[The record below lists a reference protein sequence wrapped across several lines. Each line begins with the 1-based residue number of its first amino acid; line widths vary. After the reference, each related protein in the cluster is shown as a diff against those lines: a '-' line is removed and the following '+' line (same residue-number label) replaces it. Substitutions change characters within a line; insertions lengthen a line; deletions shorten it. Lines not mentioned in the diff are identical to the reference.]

1 MPWWDFYRL
10 WTGQFEKGP
19 LERLDSAQL
28 TGAGVVVPDA
38 MPDLRGDAFGDGRSQ
53 IRLHDSNDF
62 IDLSTVTNRQNRYK
76 EYERLRSVAEVE
88 MAMTVISDEACVHG
102 DTRVSTLF
110 DGQRTIRWLTQRWK
124 DNPSPFLVYCWDFK
138 KEDYT
143 LGWAYDPR
151 VVKRDKT
158 VKVLL
163 DDGSRFVVTPDHRIL
178 TRDQRWVNA
187 GDLKK
192 GDELMPFYRMSP
204 NRELNKLR
212 TGQFPRIFTFDGW
225 KHERQF
231 IDEWKGEGERY
242 EKVSQAARL
251 LAAGVPTKKVQ
262 RIMKHSWNSVRA
274 WIGKEGFCSKEL
286 KWLGRMNDRRR
297 VVGVIQGDEAEVYD
311 LSVKEHENFCTDG
324 VVMHNC
330 QRDEKGNVF
339 NIQCGDEQIR
349 KELEF
354 LCFNRKMLNL
364 NRRAWQI
371 VKKLCIFGDSF
382 FELITDPEEP
392 KQGVLKIQELP
403 PESVYKIVTTKGR
416 VVEYQQSKEGPDYQA
431 LTKSDVTK
439 ATDQELM
446 QSRAIRF
453 APSQVVHMYI
463 GDDRRT
469 FYPYGQSLMEPARG
483 PAHQLRLMEDAMLV
497 YRLVRSPE
505 RRIFYID
512 VGQLPPYKAE
522 AFVER
527 MKDQFRKKKVQ
538 TNRGAGANAVE
549 ERWHAPAADEDYW
562 VPIRPNANTRIET
575 LPGAQN
581 LGEIDDAIYFRNKLF
596 TALNFPKNY
605 LGSEDVG
612 ATRITLSAQDA
623 RFARMVE
630 RIQASVEDG
639 ITEICERHLEMRGFP
654 SESYEDLKIE
664 MTPPSSWKEL
674 SEAEI
679 MNNRISVVTSLKSSL
694 LMSDFDLLTRYMKLP
709 EEEAERVI
717 SRNKIQKLEDLKIQ
731 IVGQNPQLLGVGVP
745 GADGGEQEMG
755 AEMGGPTPD
764 IGGDQPPGLD
774 ASPEDQ
780 APGGEQEGGGP
791 TESGP
796 DGDSTPPELPD
807 PTPED
812 LKKYDLGIED
822 YSRVVD
828 SEDID
833 WSEEG

>member
-1 MPWWDFYRL
+1 MAWWDFYRL
-10 WTGQFEKGP
+10 WTYQFEKGP
-19 LERLDSAQL
+19 LERLDNRNL

-38 MPDLRGDAFGDGRSQ
+38 MPDLRSDAFGDARSQ

-62 IDLSTVTNRQNRYK
+62 IDLSTVTNRQSRYK

-102 DTRVSTLF
+102 DTRISTLF
-110 DGQRTIRWLTQRWK
+110 DGQKTIRWLTERWK
-124 DNPSPFLVYCWDFK
+124 KNPSPFLVYCWDFAK
-138 KEDYT
+138 KDYT

-151 VVKRDKT
+151 VVKREKT

-163 DDGSRFVVTPDHRIL
+163 DDGNRFVVTRDHRIL
-178 TRDQRWVNA
+178 TREQKWVEA

-192 GDELMPFYRMSP
+192 GDELMPFYRMQP
-204 NRELNKLR
+204 NKRLNALK

-231 IDEWKGEGERY
+231 IDEWKGESERY
-242 EKVSQAARL
+242 EKVGLATRL
-251 LAAGVPTKKVQ
+251 LASGFSTRKVG

-274 WIGKEGFCSKEL
+274 WIGREGFNTKEL
-286 KWLGRMNDRRR
+286 KWLGKMNDRRR
-297 VVGVIQGDEAEVYD
+297 VVGVIEGEDAEVYD
-311 LSVKEHENFCTDG
+311 LSVKDHENFCTDS

-330 QRDEKGNVF
+330 QRNEHGNVF
-339 NIQCGDEQIR
+339 RISVGDEEVK

-364 NRRAWQI
+364 NRRAWQL
-371 VKKLCIFGDSF
+371 VKKLCIFGDAF
-382 FELITDPEEP
+382 YELITDPEEP
-392 KQGVLKIQELP
+392 KQGVLKVQELP
-403 PESVYKIVTTKGR
+403 PESMFKIVTTKGR

-431 LTKSDVTK
+431 LTRSTVTT
-439 ATDQELM
+439 ASEMELA
-446 QSRAIRF
+446 QSTAIRF
-453 APSQVVHMYI
+453 APSQVIHMYL
-463 GDDRRT
+463 GEERKT

-497 YRLVRSPE
+497 YRLVRAPE

-512 VGQLPPYKAE
+512 VGQLPPFKAE

-538 TNRGAGANAVE
+538 AGRGTGANAVE

-562 VPIRPNANTRIET
+562 IPVRPNANTRIET

-605 LGSEDVG
+605 MNNEDVG
-612 ATRITLSAQDA
+612 STRITLSAQDA

-639 ITEICERHLEMRGFP
+639 IMEVCERHLEMRGFP
-654 SESYEDLKIE
+654 PETYEDLRVE

-679 MNNRISVVTSLKSSL
+679 MNNRISVVTSLKSSM
-694 LMSDFDLLTRYMKLP
+694 LMSDFDLLTRYMRVSD
-709 EEEAERVI
+709 EEAQRII

-731 IVGQNPQLLGVGVP
+731 IIGQNPQLLGVGVP
-745 GADGGEQEMG
+745 GSDPGGQEMG

-764 IGGDQPPGLD
+764 IGGDQPPGMEGP
-774 ASPEDQ
+774 PE
-780 APGGEQEGGGP
+780 GEGEQQGSEEPPKEDGGTP
-791 TESGP
+791 
-796 DGDSTPPELPD
+796 PPELPE
-807 PTPED
+807 PTEEEI
-812 LKKYDLGIED
+812 KKYDMGIED

-828 SEDID
+828 GEDID

>member
-1 MPWWDFYRL
+1 MPWWDFYKL
-10 WTGQFEKGP
+10 WTYQFERGP
-19 LERLDSAQL
+19 LERLDSASV
-28 TGAGVVVPDA
+28 TGAGIVVPDA
-38 MPDLRGDAFGDGRSQ
+38 MPDLRGDAYGDARSQ

-62 IDLSTVTNRQNRYK
+62 IDLSTVTNRQSRYK
-76 EYERLRSVAEVE
+76 EYERLRGVAEVE

-102 DTRVSTLF
+102 DTKISTLF
-110 DGQRTIRWLTQRWK
+110 DGQKTIRWLTERWK
-124 DNPSPFLVYCWDFK
+124 KDPSPFLVYCWDFS

-151 VVKRDKT
+151 VVKREKT

-163 DDGSRFVVTPDHRIL
+163 DDGSRFVVTADHRIL

-204 NRELNKLR
+204 NKELNNLR

-231 IDEWKGEGERY
+231 IDEWKGESERY
-242 EKVSQAARL
+242 SKVSQATRL
-251 LAAGVPTKKVQ
+251 IASGVTTRGVQ
-262 RIMKHSWNSVRA
+262 KIMKHSWNSVKA
-274 WIGKEGFCSKEL
+274 WIGKEGFSAREL

-297 VVGVIQGDEAEVYD
+297 VVGVISGEEAEVYD
-311 LSVKEHENFCTDG
+311 LSVRDHENFCTDS

-330 QRDEKGNVF
+330 QRDDKGNVF
-339 NIQCGDEQIR
+339 KISVEDEQVK

-364 NRRAWQI
+364 NRKAWQM
-371 VKKLCIFGDSF
+371 VKRLCVYGDGF
-382 FELITDPEEP
+382 YELITDPDEP
-392 KQGVLKIQELP
+392 KQGILKIQELP

-431 LTKSDVTK
+431 LTRSGVTK
-439 ATDQELM
+439 ASDQELM
-446 QSRAIRF
+446 QSTAIRF
-453 APSQVVHMYI
+453 APPQVVHIYL
-463 GDDRRT
+463 GEERKT
-469 FYPYGQSLMEPARG
+469 FFPYGQSLIEPARG
-483 PAHQLRLMEDAMLV
+483 PAHQLRLMEDAMMV

-538 TNRGAGANAVE
+538 TGRGAGANAVD

-562 VPIRPNANTRIET
+562 IPVRPNANTRIET

-581 LGEIDDAIYFRNKLF
+581 LGEIDDALYFRNKLF
-596 TALNFPKNY
+596 AALNFPKNY
-605 LGSEDVG
+605 LSNEDVG

-623 RFARMVE
+623 RFARMIE

-639 ITEICERHLEMRGFP
+639 ILEICERHLEMRGFP
-654 SESYEDLKIE
+654 AEAYEDLKVE

-679 MNNRISVVTSLKSSL
+679 MNNRITLVTSLKSSM
-694 LMSDFDLLTRYMKLP
+694 LMSDFDLLTRYMRLS
-709 EEEAERVI
+709 EEDAERVI

-745 GADGGEQEMG
+745 GADSEGPEMG

-764 IGGDQPPGLD
+764 IGGEEPPQNMEGPQSGEDQQE
-774 ASPEDQ
+774 SPEEDQ
-780 APGGEQEGGGP
+780 EAVPA
-791 TESGP
+791 
-796 DGDSTPPELPD
+796 ELPD
-807 PTPED
+807 PSDED
-812 LKKYDLGIED
+812 IKKYDLGIQD

>member
-1 MPWWDFYRL
+1 MAWWDFYRL
-10 WTGQFEKGP
+10 WTYQFEKGP
-19 LERLDSAQL
+19 LERLDNRNL

-38 MPDLRGDAFGDGRSQ
+38 MPDLRSDAFGDSRSQ

-62 IDLSTVTNRQNRYK
+62 IDLSTVTNRQSRYK

-102 DTRVSTLF
+102 DTRISTLF
-110 DGQRTIRWLTQRWK
+110 DGQRTIRWLTERWK
-124 DNPSPFLVYCWDFK
+124 KNPSPFLVYCWDFD

-151 VVKRDKT
+151 VVKREKT
-158 VKVLL
+158 IKILL
-163 DDGSRFVVTPDHRIL
+163 DDGSRFVVTRDHRIL
-178 TRDQRWVNA
+178 TRDQKWVEA

-192 GDELMPFYRMSP
+192 GDELMPFYRMQP
-204 NRELNKLR
+204 NKRLNALK

-231 IDEWKGEGERY
+231 IDEWKGDSERY
-242 EKVSQAARL
+242 EKVGLATRL
-251 LAAGVPTKKVQ
+251 LASGFSTRKVG

-274 WIGKEGFCSKEL
+274 WIGREGFNTKEL

-297 VVGVIQGDEAEVYD
+297 VVGVIEGEDAEVYD
-311 LSVKEHENFCTDG
+311 LSVKDHENFCTDG

-330 QRDEKGNVF
+330 QRNENGDVF
-339 NIQCGDEQIR
+339 RISVGDEEVK

-364 NRRAWQI
+364 NRRAWQL
-371 VKKLCIFGDSF
+371 VKKLCIFGDAF
-382 FELITDPEEP
+382 YELITDPEEP

-403 PESVYKIVTTKGR
+403 PDSMFKIVTTKGK

-431 LTKSDVTK
+431 LTRSTVT
-439 ATDQELM
+439 AASEMELA
-446 QSRAIRF
+446 QSTAIRF
-453 APSQVVHMYI
+453 APSQVVHMYL
-463 GDDRRT
+463 GEERKT

-497 YRLVRSPE
+497 YRLVRAPE

-512 VGQLPPYKAE
+512 VGQLPPFKAE

-538 TNRGAGANAVE
+538 AGRGTGANAVE
-549 ERWHAPAADEDYW
+549 ERWHAPSADEDYW
-562 VPIRPNANTRIET
+562 IPVRPNSNTRIDT

-605 LGSEDVG
+605 MNNEDVG
-612 ATRITLSAQDA
+612 STRITLSAQDA

-630 RIQASVEDG
+630 RIQASIEDG
-639 ITEICERHLEMRGFP
+639 IMEVCERHLEMRGFP
-654 SESYEDLKIE
+654 PETYEDLKVE

-679 MNNRISVVTSLKSSL
+679 MNNRISVVTSLKSSM
-694 LMSDFDLLTRYMKLP
+694 LMSDFDLLTRYMHVSD
-709 EEEAERVI
+709 EEAQRII

-731 IVGQNPQLLGVGVP
+731 IIGQNPQLLGVGVP
-745 GADGGEQEMG
+745 GSDAGGQEMG

-764 IGGDQPPGLD
+764 IGGEQPPGIEGP
-774 ASPEDQ
+774 PE
-780 APGGEQEGGGP
+780 GEGEPQGSEEPKQEEGGTP
-791 TESGP
+791 
-796 DGDSTPPELPD
+796 PPELPE
-807 PTPED
+807 PTEEEI
-812 LKKYDLGIED
+812 KKYDMGLED

-828 SEDID
+828 GEDID
-833 WSEEG
+833 WSEEN

>member
-1 MPWWDFYRL
+1 MAWWDFYKL
-10 WTGQFEKGP
+10 WTYQFDKGP
-19 LERLDSAQL
+19 LERLDNNSV

-38 MPDLRGDAFGDGRSQ
+38 MPDLRGDAYGDARSQ

-62 IDLSTVTNRQNRYK
+62 IDLSTVTNRQSRYK

-88 MAMTVISDEACVHG
+88 MVMTVISDEACVHG

-110 DGQRTIRWLTQRWK
+110 DGQKTIRWLAERWK
-124 DNPSPFLVYCWDFK
+124 KNPSPFLVYCWDFD

-151 VVKRDKT
+151 AVKREKT

-163 DDGSRFVVTPDHRIL
+163 DDGSRLVATADHRVL
-178 TRDQRWVNA
+178 LRDQTWVEA
-187 GDLKK
+187 GNLKK
-192 GDELMPFYRMSP
+192 GDELMPFYRMNP
-204 NRELNKLR
+204 NKELNELKR
-212 TGQFPRIFTFDGW
+212 GQFPRIFTFDGW

-242 EKVSQAARL
+242 EKVSQANRL
-251 LAAGVPTKKVQ
+251 LAAGVPTKKIQ
-262 RIMKHSWNSVRA
+262 KMMRHSWNSVKA
-274 WIGKEGFCSKEL
+274 WLGKEGFSTKEMQ
-286 KWLGRMNDRRR
+286 WLGKKNDRRR
-297 VVGVIQGDEAEVYD
+297 VVGVIQGEDAEVYD
-311 LSVKEHENFCTDG
+311 LSVRDYENFCTDS
-324 VVMHNC
+324 VVVHNC
-330 QRDEKGNVF
+330 QKDEDGNVF
-339 NIQCGDEQIR
+339 RISCSNEHIKR
-349 KELEF
+349 ELEF

-364 NRRAWQI
+364 NRRAWPM
-371 VKKLCIFGDSF
+371 VKKLCIFGDAF
-382 FELITDPEEP
+382 YELITDPDEP
-392 KQGVLKIQELP
+392 KQGILKIQELP
-403 PESVYKIVTTKGR
+403 PESVYKIVTTKGK

-431 LTKSDVTK
+431 LTRSGVST

-446 QSRAIRF
+446 QSTAIRF
-453 APSQVVHMYI
+453 SPHQIIHMYL
-463 GDDRRT
+463 GEDRRT

-538 TNRGAGANAVE
+538 TARGTGANAVD

-562 VPIRPNANTRIET
+562 VPVRPNANTRIET

-581 LGEIDDAIYFRNKLF
+581 LGEIDDALYFRNKLF
-596 TALNFPKNY
+596 AALNFPKNY
-605 LGSEDVG
+605 LSSEDAG

-639 ITEICERHLEMRGFP
+639 ITEMCERHLEMRGFP
-654 SESYEDLKIE
+654 SESYEDLKIQ

-679 MNNRISVVTSLKSSL
+679 MNNRISVVTSLKSSMI
-694 LMSDFDLLTRYMKLP
+694 MSDFDLLTRYMKMS

-717 SRNKIQKLEDLKIQ
+717 SRNKIQKIEDLKIQ

-745 GADGGEQEMG
+745 GSEIGEQEMG

-764 IGGDQPPGLD
+764 IGGEQPPGMEGP
-774 ASPEDQ
+774 PEGQ
-780 APGGEQEGGGP
+780 PSGGEGP
-791 TESGP
+791 PEQGSDEP
-796 DGDSTPPELPD
+796 VPPELPD

-812 LKKYDLGIED
+812 IKKYDLGIED

>member
-1 MPWWDFYRL
+1 MPWWDFYKL
-10 WTGQFEKGP
+10 WTYQFEKGP
-19 LERLDSAQL
+19 LERLDNANL

-38 MPDLRGDAFGDGRSQ
+38 MPDLRGDAYGDARSQ

-110 DGQRTIRWLTQRWK
+110 DGQKTIRWLTERWK
-124 DNPSPFLVYCWDFK
+124 KNPSPFLVYCWDFK

-143 LGWAYDPR
+143 LGWAYEPR
-151 VVKRDKT
+151 VVKREKT
-158 VKVLL
+158 LKVLL

-178 TRDQRWVNA
+178 TRDQRWVRA
-187 GDLKK
+187 EELRK
-192 GDELMPFYRMSP
+192 GDELMPFYRMTP
-204 NRELNKLR
+204 NREINRLS
-212 TGQFPRIFTFDGW
+212 TAQFPRIFTFEGW

-231 IDEWKGEGERY
+231 IDEWKGEGAKYER
-242 EKVSQAARL
+242 VSKASRL
-251 LAAGVPTKKVQ
+251 ISAGVSSRSIQ
-262 RIMKHSWNSVRA
+262 RIMKNSWNSVKA
-274 WIGKEGFCSKEL
+274 WIGKEGFTAKEL
-286 KWLGRMNDRRR
+286 KWLGRMGDKRR
-297 VVGVIQGDEAEVYD
+297 VVGIMEGEEAEVYD
-311 LSVKEHENFCTDG
+311 ISVREHENFCTDS

-330 QRDEKGNVF
+330 QKDDRGNVF
-339 NIQCGDEQIR
+339 RISCEDEQVR

-354 LCFNRKMLNL
+354 LCFNRKMLNM
-364 NRRAWQI
+364 NRRAWQM
-371 VKKLCIFGDSF
+371 VKKLCIFGDAF
-382 FELITDPEEP
+382 YELITDPEEP
-392 KQGVLKIQELP
+392 KQGILKIQELP
-403 PESVYKIVTTKGR
+403 PESVFKIVTTKGR
-416 VVEYQQSKEGPDYQA
+416 IVEYQQSKEGPDYQA
-431 LTKSDVTK
+431 LTRSNITK
-439 ATDQELM
+439 ATEQELM
-446 QSRAIRF
+446 QSTAIRF
-453 APSQVVHMYI
+453 APSQVIHMYL

-538 TNRGAGANAVE
+538 GPRGAGANSVE

-581 LGEIDDAIYFRNKLF
+581 LGEIDDALYFRNKLF

-605 LGSEDVG
+605 LSNEDVG

-639 ITEICERHLEMRGFP
+639 ILEICERHLEMRGFP
-654 SESYEDLKIE
+654 SEAYEDLKIE

-679 MNNRISVVTSLKSSL
+679 VNNRISVVTSLKSSAI
-694 LMSDFDLLTRYMKLP
+694 MSDFDLLTRYMRMS

-717 SRNKIQKLEDLKIQ
+717 SRNKMQKLEDLKIQ
-731 IVGQNPQLLGVGVP
+731 IVGQNPQLLGVGMP
-745 GADGGEQEMG
+745 GSDAGEQEMG
-755 AEMGGPTPD
+755 AEIGGPTPD
-764 IGGDQPPGLD
+764 IAPGDDQPETTAEPQ
-774 ASPEDQ
+774 PEEKSG
-780 APGGEQEGGGP
+780 AAGGEPIPSELPEP
-791 TESGP
+791 TE
-796 DGDSTPPELPD
+796 
-807 PTPED
+807 ED
-812 LKKYDLGIED
+812 LKKYDMGMQD
-822 YSRVVD
+822 YSRSID
-828 SEDID
+828 REEID

>member
-19 LERLDSAQL
+19 LERLDNAQL

-38 MPDLRGDAFGDGRSQ
+38 MPDLRGDSFGDGRSQ
-53 IRLHDSNDF
+53 VRLHDSNDF
-62 IDLSTVTNRQNRYK
+62 VDLSTVTNRQNRYK

-88 MAMTVISDEACVHG
+88 MAMTVISDEACIHG
-102 DTRVSTLF
+102 DARVSTLF
-110 DGQRTIRWLTQRWK
+110 DGQRTIRWLVERWK
-124 DNPSPFLVYCWDFK
+124 NNPTPFLVYCWDFK
-138 KEDYT
+138 KEDYA
-143 LGWAYDPR
+143 LGWAYEPR
-151 VVKRDKT
+151 IVKREKT

-163 DDGSRFVVTPDHRIL
+163 DDGGRFVVTPDHRVL
-178 TRDQRWVNA
+178 TRDQRWVSA
-187 GDLKK
+187 GDLQR
-192 GDELMPFYRMSP
+192 GDELMPFYRMDP
-204 NRELNKLR
+204 NRELNELR

-231 IDEWKGEGERY
+231 IDEWKGEGGRY
-242 EKVSQAARL
+242 DKVSQASRL
-251 LAAGVPTKKVQ
+251 IAAGVSSKKIQ
-262 RIMKHSWNSVRA
+262 KIMKNSWNSVKA
-274 WIGKEGFCSKEL
+274 WIGKEGFNAKEL

-297 VVGVIQGDEAEVYD
+297 VMAVIPGDKAEVYD
-311 LSVKEHENFCTDG
+311 LSVREHENFCADG

-330 QRDEKGNVF
+330 QRDERSNVF
-339 NIQCGDEQIR
+339 RVLCEDDQIK

-364 NRRAWQI
+364 NRRAWQM
-371 VKKLCIFGDSF
+371 VKKLCIFGDAF
-382 FELITDPEEP
+382 FELITDPDEP
-392 KQGVLKIQELP
+392 KQGILKIQELP

-416 VVEYQQSKEGPDYQA
+416 IVEYQQSKEGPDYQT
-431 LTKSDVTK
+431 LTRSEVTK

-446 QSRAIRF
+446 QSTSIRF
-453 APSQVVHMYI
+453 SAHQVVHMYL

-538 TNRGAGANAVE
+538 TGRGTGASAVD

-605 LGSEDVG
+605 LSNEDVG

-630 RIQASVEDG
+630 RIQASIQDG
-639 ITEICERHLEMRGFP
+639 ILEICERHLEMRGFP
-654 SESYEDLKIE
+654 SEAYEDLKVE

-679 MNNRISVVTSLKSSL
+679 MNNRISVVTSLKSSM
-694 LMSDFDLLTRYMKLP
+694 LMSDFDLLTRFMKLS
-709 EEEAERVI
+709 EDEAERVI

-745 GADGGEQEMG
+745 GAEGGESEMG

-764 IGGDQPPGLD
+764 IGGEQPPAEAPPEGQPPGGE
-774 ASPEDQ
+774 SP
-780 APGGEQEGGGP
+780 PQEG
-791 TESGP
+791 P
-796 DGDSTPPELPD
+796 DDTVPAELPD
-807 PTPED
+807 PTPEEI
-812 LKKYDLGIED
+812 KKYDLGIED
-822 YSRVVD
+822 YSRSVD

>member
-1 MPWWDFYRL
+1 MAWWDFYRL
-10 WTGQFEKGP
+10 WTYQFEKGP
-19 LERLDSAQL
+19 LERLDNRNL
-28 TGAGVVVPDA
+28 TGAGVTVPDA
-38 MPDLRGDAFGDGRSQ
+38 MPDLRNDAFGDARTQ
-53 IRLHDSNDF
+53 VRLHDSNDF
-62 IDLSTVTNRQNRYK
+62 IDLSTVTNRQSRYK

-110 DGQRTIRWLTQRWK
+110 DGQKTIRWLTERWK
-124 DNPSPFLVYCWDFK
+124 KNPSPFLVYCWDFS

-143 LGWAYDPR
+143 LGWAYEPR
-151 VVKRDKT
+151 VVKREKT

-163 DDGSRFVVTPDHRIL
+163 DDGSRFVVTRDHRIL
-178 TRDQRWVNA
+178 TRDQRWVEA

-192 GDELMPFYRMSP
+192 GDELMPFYRLQP
-204 NRELNKLR
+204 NKSLNRLKV
-212 TGQFPRIFTFDGW
+212 GQFPRVFTFDGW

-242 EKVSQAARL
+242 EKVGLATRL
-251 LAAGVPTKKVQ
+251 LSSGFSTRKVGS
-262 RIMKHSWNSVRA
+262 IMKHSWNSVRD
-274 WIGKEGFCSKEL
+274 WLGKEGFNTKEL
-286 KWLGRMNDRRR
+286 KWLGKMNDRRR
-297 VVGVIQGDEAEVYD
+297 VVGVIEGEEAEVYD
-311 LSVKEHENFCTDG
+311 LSVREHENFCTDS

-330 QRDEKGNVF
+330 QKNEHGDVF
-339 NIQCGDEQIR
+339 KIRVEDEQVR

-364 NRRAWQI
+364 NRRAWQL
-371 VKKLCIFGDSF
+371 VKKLCIFGDAF
-382 FELITDPEEP
+382 YELVTDPEEP

-403 PESVYKIVTTKGR
+403 PESMFKIVTTKGR

-431 LTKSDVTK
+431 LTRSSVST

-446 QSRAIRF
+446 QSTAIRF
-453 APSQVVHMYI
+453 APSQVIHMYL
-463 GDDRRT
+463 GDERRT

-497 YRLVRSPE
+497 YRLVRAPE

-538 TNRGAGANAVE
+538 TGRGTGANAVD

-562 VPIRPNANTRIET
+562 IPIRPNANTRIET

-605 LGSEDVG
+605 MNNEDVG

-639 ITEICERHLEMRGFP
+639 ILEVCERHLEMRGFP
-654 SESYEDLKIE
+654 AESYEDLKID

-679 MNNRISVVTSLKSSL
+679 MNNRISVVTSLKSSM
-694 LMSDFDLLTRYMKLP
+694 LMSDFDLLTKYMRVS
-709 EEEAERVI
+709 EEEAQRII
-717 SRNKIQKLEDLKIQ
+717 SRNKIQKLEELKIQ
-731 IVGQNPQLLGVGVP
+731 IIGQNPQLLGVGVP
-745 GADGGEQEMG
+745 GSDSGGPEMG

-764 IGGDQPPGLD
+764 LGGDQTPGVEGPPSEEGE
-774 ASPEDQ
+774 SPESSPSD
-780 APGGEQEGGGP
+780 EGSEP
-791 TESGP
+791 A
-796 DGDSTPPELPD
+796 PPELPE
-807 PTPED
+807 PTDEEI
-812 LKKYDLGIED
+812 KKYDLGMED